1 MKIVIRLARNVD
13 SCLQTSRFPNAHKR
27 TKVSSPHTLNA
38 IYPSTD
44 KQCALGFY
52 EFFGSESL
60 KDKGYII
67 RYFILD
73 TTTSLINL
81 DFEKKN
87 LSLDQEKAGRVT
99 EHIQDKFLSERY
111 MEKSLY
117 FAKL

>member
-1 MKIVIRLARNVD
+1 MLTLICKRIVF
-13 SCLQTSRFPNAHKR
+13 QMQ
-27 TKVSSPHTLNA
+27 VSFPHTLNA

-81 DFEKKN
+81 DFEKK
-87 LSLDQEKAGRVT
+87 
-99 EHIQDKFLSERY
+99 
-111 MEKSLY
+111 KS
-117 FAKL
+117 FT